1 MAAVGLTTGPMAH
14 SAATQAALAARAS
27 DPCAPIR
34 ALAMQG
40 LRVAPE
46 TVAVVLSRVLDVDAT
61 VRNQLFKGLAD
72 QPAATVGQ
80 FGPAALWRMLMP
92 LASRMLMPRMG

>member
-14 SAATQAALAARAS
+14 SAATQAALAARAW
-27 DPCAPIR
+27 DPCAHIR

-61 VRNQLFKGLAD
+61 V
-72 QPAATVGQ
+72 
-80 FGPAALWRMLMP
+80 
-92 LASRMLMPRMG
+92 

>member
-1 MAAVGLTTGPMAH
+1 MAH

-61 VRNQLFKGLAD
+61 V
-72 QPAATVGQ
+72 
-80 FGPAALWRMLMP
+80 
-92 LASRMLMPRMG
+92 